1 MKKTRTHLA
10 VIAMVASMSLLAAC
24 SDADDSNAPM
34 DGAAGTEAPA
44 PAPAPTPD
52 PAPTP
57 EPAPTPAPSSGSASD
72 PTVGEQLANAADQAG
87 DAVSKSLDAAGN
99 AIKEGASKADS
110 AIQNS
115 VGDGSADPGVTP
127 PADDTAAKS

>member
-24 SDADDSNAPM
+24 SDAEDGSAPM

-44 PAPAPTPD
+44 PAPAPTP
-52 PAPTP
+52 TP
-57 EPAPTPAPSSGSASD
+57 DPAPTPAPSSGSASD
-72 PTVGEQLANAADQAG
+72 AEPTIGEQVANAADKAG
-87 DAVSKSLDAAGN
+87 DAVSKTMDAAGD

-127 PADDTAAKS
+127 PADDTAPKS

>member
-24 SDADDSNAPM
+24 SDADDSSAPM
-34 DGAAGTEAPA
+34 GGSAGTEA

-52 PAPTP
+52 PAPA
-57 EPAPTPAPSSGSASD
+57 PAPAPSSGSAADVTPEPS
-72 PTVGEQLANAADQAG
+72 TGEQLSSAASQAG
-87 DAVSKSLDAAGN
+87 DAASDAASAVGD
-99 AIKEGASKADS
+99 AVKEGAAKADN

-115 VGDGSADPGVTP
+115 VGDGSPNPGVTP
-127 PADDTAAKS
+127 PADETAPKS